1 MPRIVFIFL
10 ALLSFL
16 SGNAFGYARSH
27 SIASPAAK
35 ATHSTSQA
43 TQLTDHCSLT
53 TSFDFGWDAKNQL
66 VRART
71 KNHSSAAHAY
81 DLTFTHD
88 AEGRRVQKHVV
99 EYQHGAVVSE
109 NFITFVWDGWDLLY
123 ERQQLPSGLT
133 TIERKYLWGPDI
145 ADGASGGAGGLLLIQ
160 ETKGNNT
167 QKIIPLYDGTGHVT
181 ALTNLN
187 KDLLASYAYGPFG
200 EKISATGPLAN
211 SNPWRW
217 ATKYFDEETGLYYF
231 GKRYLD
237 PVTGQWLSRE
247 LLGESESLN
256 LYSYCHNDPVNRVDV
271 LGLMEVPFD
280 MEEKRRLGEL
290 FAAAREL
297 EMDILLRRNE
307 ATMNEAEL
315 HERQQLRL
323 NYFLNKEYENYVAE
337 RQSGQPEIKPDPSR
351 PIQETA
357 ALCVG
362 GATNEVNAGLNTVF
376 ISPVGAETFALKWLG
391 ICGSVIAKEAR
402 VSALLGSTASGV
414 SRMQLLTAFGKELQF
429 SAQVARSDAAFMQT
443 ANAQELLRLS
453 AGVEDGLRRTIAS
466 SSGTTSGTS
475 AFALQPESILSK
487 HIRGIHSVLPESG
500 STAIFRKADVSMAQ
514 LKTLTQ
520 VTGDEYSMFTLKGQ
534 RFVIRGNG
542 SDVIVSPSIHAD
554 LLTGKYGRWSGHTHP
569 AGHSLNPGPADQPFL
584 RAMGQKQSGIWGD
597 AGAAPF
603 DQGYPWNIGN

>member
-1 MPRIVFIFL
+1 MAFFRLSSGAKCCHKHVTLPRIVFIFL

-16 SGNAFGYARSH
+16 CGNAFGYVRPLSL
-27 SIASPAAK
+27 ASLDAK
-35 ATHSTSQA
+35 ATHSTNQA
-43 TQLTDHCSLT
+43 TLLTDHCSLT
-53 TSFDFGWDAKNQL
+53 TSFDYGWDAKNQL

-99 EYQHGAVVSE
+99 EYQNGAVVSE
-109 NFITFVWDGWDLLY
+109 KFITFVWDGWNLLY

-133 TIERKYLWGPDI
+133 TLERRYLWGPDI
-145 ADGASGGAGGLLLIQ
+145 ADGAAGGAGGLLLIQ

-200 EKISATGPLAN
+200 EKIHATGPLAN

-271 LGLMEVPFD
+271 LGLAEVPFD

-323 NYFLNKEYENYVAE
+323 NYFLNKEYEMFVAE

-443 ANAQELLRLS
+443 AKAQELLRLS
-453 AGVEDGLRRTIAS
+453 AGVEDGLRRTTDLMK
-466 SSGTTSGTS
+466 SGGQLGGKL
-475 AFALQPESILSK
+475 FPDEKIPALVNYFNK
-487 HIRGIHSVLPESG
+487 RGIYVHQGVNGAFDGVKKFMKLPKNPTVLNVKHEISHYLDW
-500 STAIFRKADVSMAQ
+500 K
-514 LKTLTQ
+514 
-520 VTGDEYSMFTLKGQ
+520 
-534 RFVIRGNG
+534 
-542 SDVIVSPSIHAD
+542 
-554 LLTGKYGRWSGHTHP
+554 KYGDDYYNLFTSSEREQMVLDRLKDNRIWSQ
-569 AGHSLNPGPADQPFL
+569 LNFREWSYSID
-584 RAMGQKQSGIWGD
+584 
-597 AGAAPF
+597 
-603 DQGYPWNIGN
+603 YPSTR

>member
-1 MPRIVFIFL
+1 MPRIVVIFL

-16 SGNAFGYARSH
+16 CGNAFGYARSH
-27 SIASPAAK
+27 PLASPAAK
-35 ATHSTSQA
+35 ATYSTNQA
-43 TQLTDHCSLT
+43 ALITDHCLLT

-109 NFITFVWDGWDLLY
+109 KFITFVWDGWDLLY

-145 ADGASGGAGGLLLIQ
+145 ADGAAGGAGGLLLIQ

-200 EKISATGPLAN
+200 EKITATGPMAN

-271 LGLMEVPFD
+271 LGLEERVVTDSNPEIFGTDKEGDGLYFGWPTEEDGLFRGFESTGRFYYQGPFPASQIK
-280 MEEKRRLGEL
+280 EYISSRERLS
-290 FAAAREL
+290 
-297 EMDILLRRNE
+297 LLRDRASLAFKSEGLTQSIQKLQVAQFYTANIAQAAVGVGE
-307 ATMNEAEL
+307 ATVGIIAEPFTFGVSTVAVVHGADVTGTAVLRSL
-315 HERQQLRL
+315 H
-323 NYFLNKEYENYVAE
+323 
-337 RQSGQPEIKPDPSR
+337 GPEIDVQSSTSLAFQFVGFNRK
-351 PIQETA
+351 TA
-357 ALCVG
+357 EFGDASLSFVVPAAQLTQGASSLLARRVVLVG
-362 GATNEVNAGLNTVF
+362 GANSGGLVPSLEGNIPDPAKWIMNGGRVTFHPDGAMTFVTNESVSVKYSATGYPNFSGAGLVRQQVKFPFKGNYTTDFTQANKLAPLGPKLPTSTWHHVEDLNTMQE
-376 ISPVGAETFALKWLG
+376 ID
-391 ICGSVIAKEAR
+391 R
-402 VSALLGSTASGV
+402 VTHSQFYHSGGV
-414 SRMQLLTAFGKELQF
+414 SII
-429 SAQVARSDAAFMQT
+429 
-443 ANAQELLRLS
+443 N
-453 AGVEDGLRRTIAS
+453 
-466 SSGTTSGTS
+466 
-475 AFALQPESILSK
+475 
-487 HIRGIHSVLPESG
+487 
-500 STAIFRKADVSMAQ
+500 
-514 LKTLTQ
+514 
-520 VTGDEYSMFTLKGQ
+520 
-534 RFVIRGNG
+534 GN
-542 SDVIVSPSIHAD
+542 
-554 LLTGKYGRWSGHTHP
+554 
-569 AGHSLNPGPADQPFL
+569 
-584 RAMGQKQSGIWGD
+584 
-597 AGAAPF
+597 
-603 DQGYPWNIGN
+603 